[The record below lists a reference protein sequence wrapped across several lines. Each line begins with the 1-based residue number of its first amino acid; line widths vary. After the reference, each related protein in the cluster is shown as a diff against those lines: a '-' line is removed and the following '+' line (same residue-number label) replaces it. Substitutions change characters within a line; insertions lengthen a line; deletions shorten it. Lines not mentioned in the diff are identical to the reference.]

1 MSLSFQFQKHLSLGR
16 GGAVLCS
23 NKDEYDALKRLSYD
37 GRMPGIPWRDQDIK
51 SFGLH
56 TYQRQTIIKVSNES
70 NPKNIMDDTNND
82 NLMFTPEQ
90 KEKKRK
96 SPIFRYAAI
105 GIIGLALFGAS
116 YYFGDRYV
124 TEQQVAE
131 QEKPQKQIKL
141 NVQEAAFDI

>member
-1 MSLSFQFQKHLSLGR
+1 
-16 GGAVLCS
+16 
-23 NKDEYDALKRLSYD
+23 
-37 GRMPGIPWRDQDIK
+37 
-51 SFGLH
+51 
-56 TYQRQTIIKVSNES
+56 
-70 NPKNIMDDTNND
+70 
-82 NLMFTPEQ
+82 MFTPEQ

-131 QEKPQKQIKL
+131 QEKAQKQIKKQKHKKL
-141 NVQEAAFDI
+141 KPISKKEKEIYKQYQNGLRISQREECKF